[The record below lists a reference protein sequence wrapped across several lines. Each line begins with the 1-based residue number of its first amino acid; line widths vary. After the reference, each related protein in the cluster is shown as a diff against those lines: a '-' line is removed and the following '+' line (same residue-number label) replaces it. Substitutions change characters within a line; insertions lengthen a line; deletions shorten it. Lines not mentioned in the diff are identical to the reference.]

1 MAPINEP
8 GSAGAPNCNGI
19 SDNNGPTPEENN
31 SEPHKFSFP
40 SHQLH
45 MVNLAKM
52 CQENKQYA
60 DCVIRVGED
69 ELKCHRLVLGAVSP
83 FLKLVFGEIPATLP
97 EATILVP
104 GVKKSVVKS
113 LLDFFYTGSMTIDRQ
128 DTSDLQLLI
137 DTLKIDPGL
146 ITVDALPRNNSDHV
160 AKEEDEEKDKPEL
173 SSSSACISKEE
184 NHDEKISEDVEK
196 KTPPTPTIAS
206 SSSAQDKNDSTFE
219 VGGRLTRKR
228 KASAAANSDEKDDEE
243 SAIAHK
249 KSMNSHH

>member
-113 LLDFFYTGSMTIDRQ
+113 LLDFFYTGTMTIDRQ

-146 ITVDALPRNNSDHV
+146 ITVDALPRNNADH
-160 AKEEDEEKDKPEL
+160 AKEEEEKEEHEAETSSASIPKDDKITEDVERKNSPTPT
-173 SSSSACISKEE
+173 SSSA
-184 NHDEKISEDVEK
+184 HEK
-196 KTPPTPTIAS
+196 
-206 SSSAQDKNDSTFE
+206 KNDSTFE
-219 VGGRLTRKR
+219 KCHTRKR
-228 KASAAANSDEKDDEE
+228 KASANLEDKDDEK
-243 SAIAHK
+243 SSIAHK
-249 KSMNSHH
+249 KSMNSHN

>member
-8 GSAGAPNCNGI
+8 GSAGANCNGV
-19 SDNNGPTPEENN
+19 SDNNGPVEENN
-31 SEPHKFSFP
+31 AEPHKFSFP

-60 DCVIRVGED
+60 DCVIRVGEE

-83 FLKLVFGEIPATLP
+83 FLKMVFGEIPATLP

-104 GVKKSVVKS
+104 GVKQSVVKS
-113 LLDFFYTGSMTIDRQ
+113 LLDFFYTGSMTIDRE

-146 ITVDALPRNNSDHV
+146 ITVDALPRNNADH
-160 AKEEDEEKDKPEL
+160 AKEEEKDLAET
-173 SSSSACISKEE
+173 SSSNASISK
-184 NHDEKISEDVEK
+184 DDKITEDVEK
-196 KTPPTPTIAS
+196 KHSPPSTPTTTSS
-206 SSSAQDKNDSTFE
+206 SSSAHEKNDSTFE
-219 VGGRLTRKR
+219 KGRSTRKR
-228 KASAAANSDEKDDEE
+228 KASANPDDKNDEE
-243 SAIAHK
+243 SSIAHK
-249 KSMNSHH
+249 KSMNSHNFKQI

>member
-8 GSAGAPNCNGI
+8 GSANCNGI
-19 SDNNGPTPEENN
+19 SDNGPEENN
-31 SEPHKFSFP
+31 VVEPHKFSFP

-52 CQENKQYA
+52 CQENKQYT

-113 LLDFFYTGSMTIDRQ
+113 LLDFFYTGTMTIDRQ

-146 ITVDALPRNNSDHV
+146 ITVDALPRNNADH
-160 AKEEDEEKDKPEL
+160 AKEEEKEEENEAET
-173 SSSSACISKEE
+173 SSASISK
-184 NHDEKISEDVEK
+184 DDKITEDVERK
-196 KTPPTPTIAS
+196 HSPTPT
-206 SSSAQDKNDSTFE
+206 SSAPEKNNDSTFE
-219 VGGRLTRKR
+219 KCHTRKR
-228 KASAAANSDEKDDEE
+228 KASANLEDKDDEK
-243 SAIAHK
+243 SSIAHK
-249 KSMNSHH
+249 KSMNSHN

>member
-8 GSAGAPNCNGI
+8 GSANCNGI
-19 SDNNGPTPEENN
+19 SDNGPEENN
-31 SEPHKFSFP
+31 VVEPHKFSFP

-52 CQENKQYA
+52 CQENKQYT

-184 NHDEKISEDVEK
+184 NHDEKISDDVEK

>member
-8 GSAGAPNCNGI
+8 GSAGANCNGV
-19 SDNNGPTPEENN
+19 SDNNGPVEENN
-31 SEPHKFSFP
+31 AEPHKFSFP

-60 DCVIRVGED
+60 DCVIRVGEE

-83 FLKLVFGEIPATLP
+83 FLKMVFGEIPATLP

-104 GVKKSVVKS
+104 GVKQSVVKS
-113 LLDFFYTGSMTIDRQ
+113 LLDFFYTGSMTIDRE

-146 ITVDALPRNNSDHV
+146 ITVDALPRNNADH
-160 AKEEDEEKDKPEL
+160 AKGEEEKEKDLAET
-173 SSSSACISKEE
+173 SSSSASISK
-184 NHDEKISEDVEK
+184 DDKITEDVEK
-196 KTPPTPTIAS
+196 KHSPPSTPTTTSS
-206 SSSAQDKNDSTFE
+206 SSSAHEKNDSTFE
-219 VGGRLTRKR
+219 KGRSTRKR
-228 KASAAANSDEKDDEE
+228 KASANPDDKNDEE
-243 SAIAHK
+243 SSIAHK
-249 KSMNSHH
+249 KSMNSHNFKQI

>member
-8 GSAGAPNCNGI
+8 GSANCNGI
-19 SDNNGPTPEENN
+19 SDNGPEENN
-31 SEPHKFSFP
+31 VVEPHKFSFP

-52 CQENKQYA
+52 CQENKQYT

-113 LLDFFYTGSMTIDRQ
+113 LLDFFYTGTMTIDRQ

-146 ITVDALPRNNSDHV
+146 ITVDALPRNNADH
-160 AKEEDEEKDKPEL
+160 AKEEKEEENEAETSSASISKDDKITEDVERKNSPTPT
-173 SSSSACISKEE
+173 SSSA
-184 NHDEKISEDVEK
+184 HEK
-196 KTPPTPTIAS
+196 
-206 SSSAQDKNDSTFE
+206 KNDSTFE
-219 VGGRLTRKR
+219 KCHTRKR
-228 KASAAANSDEKDDEE
+228 KASSANLEDKDDEK
-243 SAIAHK
+243 SSIAHK
-249 KSMNSHH
+249 KSMNSHN